1 MNRYIITSSV
11 NTKLVKAE
19 DVIWAGASQAIP
31 AVIGVA
37 PFAGIAALAP
47 LAAVAV
53 ARDMKDTSIT
63 KITSLEQLSQYKNCI
78 SPEWKP
84 NVIYVEHP
92 HRQNVLIEA
101 SLYKDYILREMVSDV
116 ANYISDHLDLSKM
129 VIGLIT
135 SGRANAKVNVP
146 VQEVNADAT
155 LKCNLDKNYIYSVN
169 DTRAIVVDDANYVW
183 MGLFPD
189 IVSAVEHQAGKME
202 IRKKI
207 SMNLDVNAGL
217 GKGIGGAIG
226 AKKDYEFYV
235 TYVKAKQE

>member
-1 MNRYIITSSV
+1 MNKYIITSSV
-11 NTKLVKAE
+11 NTKLVKPE
-19 DVIWAGASQAIP
+19 DVIWAGAAKAIP
-31 AVIGVA
+31 AVIGAV
-37 PFAGIAALAP
+37 PLAGIAALAP

-53 ARDMKDTSIT
+53 ARAMKDNSIT

-78 SPEWKP
+78 STEWKP

-129 VIGLIT
+129 VIGLIA
-135 SGRANAKVNVP
+135 SGRSNAKINVP

-169 DTRAIVVDDANYVW
+169 DTRAIVGEETSYVW

-217 GKGIGGAIG
+217 GKAIGGSIG

-235 TYVKAKQE
+235 TYVKAKQD